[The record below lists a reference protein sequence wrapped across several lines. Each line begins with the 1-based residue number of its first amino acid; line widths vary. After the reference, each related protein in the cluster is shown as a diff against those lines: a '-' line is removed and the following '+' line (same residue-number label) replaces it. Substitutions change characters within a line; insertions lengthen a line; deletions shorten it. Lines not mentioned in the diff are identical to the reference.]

1 MKLFSLC
8 YSRGTLSYYLG
19 LGYCDLRKMSR
30 NLVDVISML
39 VAAQMFGYL
48 SFAFASALIVLRV

>member
-1 MKLFSLC
+1 MNLFPLC
-8 YSRGTLSYYLG
+8 YPIGTLSYYPG
-19 LGYCDLRKMSR
+19 LGYRDLRKVLR